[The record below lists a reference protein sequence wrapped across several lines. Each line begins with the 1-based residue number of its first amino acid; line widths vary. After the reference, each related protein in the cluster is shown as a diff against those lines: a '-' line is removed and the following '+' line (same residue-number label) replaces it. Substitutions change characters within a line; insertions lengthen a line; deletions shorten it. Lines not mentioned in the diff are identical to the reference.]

1 MAYADYIH
9 CTECDKKVVYYVG
22 DDDINCLCSECYKKN
37 LDMIAD
43 FLYAWDWWRED
54 EYDRESPS
62 DEVYQLKQYMQKLGY
77 TIDKYGVTK
86 VKK

>member
-1 MAYADYIH
+1 MAYADYVR
-9 CTECDKKVVYYVG
+9 CLECEKKVVYYTGTAVVR
-22 DDDINCLCSECYKKN
+22 CLCSDCYKKT

-54 EYDRESPS
+54 EYDRESPY
-62 DEVYQLKQYMQKLGY
+62 DEVYQIKQHMQKLGY

-86 VKK
+86 VTK